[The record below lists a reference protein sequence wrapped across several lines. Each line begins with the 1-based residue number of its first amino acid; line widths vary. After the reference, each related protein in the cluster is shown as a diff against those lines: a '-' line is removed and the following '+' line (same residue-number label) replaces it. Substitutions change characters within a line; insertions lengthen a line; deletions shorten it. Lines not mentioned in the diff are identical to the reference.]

1 MYGLLPLQS
10 VPTPHRKQA
19 QVRDVDFA
27 RIRER
32 LALQSAVGEQNRIIK
47 KAIEQLKTIGY
58 LDCSI
63 EKKGRESFVIVH
75 SRNPKLKLPE

>member
-1 MYGLLPLQS
+1 
-10 VPTPHRKQA
+10 
-19 QVRDVDFA
+19 
-27 RIRER
+27 
-32 LALQSAVGEQNRIIK
+32 AVGEQNRIIK